1 MKYELMH
8 RNLPTAVIEIDE
20 TKGFIKKIESIYEPD
35 HLPVGTTDDTG
46 KTNRN
51 SVNEW
56 WLNRSIPVY
65 RPGLVKMLY
74 LFEFSDP
81 AQLLLRCHGL
91 SLSDQYWIRPAGND
105 LSWEKINFFD
115 NSFSEDVGD
124 YLFGLNNHKYNMDF
138 SSPDCTTNGNLKKR
152 WKIIDGKRYL
162 IKGGDLQE
170 PFNEVIASKIMDQLD
185 IQHVPYSL
193 SRIDDIL
200 YSLCE
205 DFVKPETDLVPAWMI
220 IQTRKKRN
228 ETSAWQHFVDCC
240 NDLGIPGTVEFLDRM
255 IVLDCIIANE
265 DRHYNNFGALRN
277 AETLEWLGMA
287 PIYDSGSSLGF
298 DKDDWEI
305 LSGRYTFSKPFR
317 RYHEEQLDLVTDF
330 SWIDFRPLSN
340 IREIIHETMS
350 PELKIGKTS
359 ERRIE
364 MITEAV
370 QTRINYLSD
379 VAENSF
385 V

>member
-35 HLPVGTTDDTG
+35 HLPVGTTDVTG

-81 AQLLLRCHGL
+81 AQLLLCCHGL

-105 LSWEKINFFD
+105 LSWNKINFFD

-124 YLFGLNNHKYNMDF
+124 YLFGLNSHKYNMDF

-185 IQHVPYSL
+185 IQHVPYSIG
-193 SRIDDIL
+193 RIDGIP

-240 NDLGIPGTVEFLDRM
+240 NELGIPGTVEFLDRM

-265 DRHYNNFGALRN
+265 DRHALRLIPDHP
-277 AETLEWLGMA
+277 AGDDAARGVTALRPFIFAGEQGQRIIEHSGGLRQRSDVTRSDGIICVYFIDHDPVFPVDKETVARLQQLTV
-287 PIYDSGSSLGF
+287 ISGSVEFRF
-298 DKDDWEI
+298 DN
-305 LSGRYTFSKPFR
+305 
-317 RYHEEQLDLVTDF
+317 H
-330 SWIDFRPLSN
+330 
-340 IREIIHETMS
+340 
-350 PELKIGKTS
+350 
-359 ERRIE
+359 
-364 MITEAV
+364 
-370 QTRINYLSD
+370 
-379 VAENSF
+379 SF
-385 V
+385 PAF